1 MPPIAIFP
9 EGTVSNGKAI
19 LEFKMGPFKDFKP
32 LKILAF
38 KVPYTRFSPYDD
50 FILPQLSTILL
61 LMSNWCNTCTLYE
74 FEGVFDPAYLKL
86 DQSDRNSW
94 KVFADKVRTIIANVL
109 EIEKMPLNYKH
120 LMEFGTIYNLHR

>member
-1 MPPIAIFP
+1 LFIKRGEKKDRKRIIKDITDRLNLIEKEETMPPIAIFP

-86 DQSDRNSW
+86 D
-94 KVFADKVRTIIANVL
+94 
-109 EIEKMPLNYKH
+109 
-120 LMEFGTIYNLHR
+120 